1 MSKIKQFKC
10 KNTTNTN
17 NIKYQ
22 VRFGIQLNNNEDE
35 SGVFA
40 KPEYYVSI
48 EKAKIEVITTF
59 NEIIK
64 AMFPDATHDGLI
76 MVKDVKC
83 DCGSKVSSVKYS
95 NGGQELFGRMDG
107 LLGNGQGEFFIDIVE
122 AQQS

>member
-22 VRFGIQLNNNEDE
+22 VRFGVQLNNNEDE

-40 KPEYYVSI
+40 KPEYYSSI
-48 EKAKIEVITTF
+48 EKAKAEVIITF

-64 AMFPDATHDGLI
+64 DMFPDATHDGLF
-76 MVKDVKC
+76 MTKDMKC
-83 DCGSKVSSVKYS
+83 ECCGENVSSVKYS
-95 NGGQELFGRMDG
+95 NGGQLLFGRMDG
-107 LLGNGQGEFFIDIVE
+107 KLGNSQGEFFIDIVE
-122 AQQS
+122 G